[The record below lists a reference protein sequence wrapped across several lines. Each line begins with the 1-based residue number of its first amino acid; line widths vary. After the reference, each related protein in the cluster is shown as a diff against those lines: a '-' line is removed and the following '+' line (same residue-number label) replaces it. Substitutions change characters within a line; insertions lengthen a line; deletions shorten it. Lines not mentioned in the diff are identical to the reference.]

1 LSDEGKGENIM
12 KGVKLF
18 RVLGIQISLNYT
30 WFIVFGLI
38 AWSLAS
44 TYFPYHYPGLSRSA
58 HWMMGF
64 LGAVFLFLS
73 VLAHEVTH
81 SYIAKN
87 EGMDVSEIT
96 LFIFGGVSQLTKE
109 PEDPQKELKVAIGG
123 PVSSFVLALF
133 FWILS
138 RVTAPS
144 PDLLLATGLLNYLAF
159 INLSLAVFNL
169 IPGFPLD
176 GGRVLRAIYWRKTN
190 NLRKATRIASGAGKQ
205 VGLGIILL
213 GLFWILVG
221 NLTGGFWFV
230 IIGIFLRSAAESG
243 YQQTIMKGALEGV
256 KVKELMSRGVISV
269 PSSLRINRLVEDF
282 FLTHKHVTYPVTES
296 ERIVGIITLKQVKE
310 IPRDQWVEKTV
321 REVMIPIREEIMLD
335 PEGQAVDALQ
345 KMIRTG
351 EGRLPVV
358 IDGKV
363 VGMITRRDILNLLKI
378 KTDLIE

>member
-1 LSDEGKGENIM
+1 MM

-38 AWSLAS
+38 VWSLAS
-44 TYFPYHYPGLSRSA
+44 GYFPYHYPGLSRSA

-81 SYIAKN
+81 SYIAKK

-123 PVSSFVLALF
+123 PASSLVLALI

-138 RVTAPS
+138 KATSPF
-144 PDLLLATGLLNYLAF
+144 PDLLLYTGLLNYLAF
-159 INLSLAVFNL
+159 INLALAVFNL

-190 NLRKATRIASGAGKQ
+190 NLRKATQIASEAGKW
-205 VGLGIILL
+205 VGVGIILL
-213 GLFWILVG
+213 GLFWILAG
-221 NLTGGFWFV
+221 NLIGGFWFV
-230 IIGIFLRSAAESG
+230 IIGIFLRSAAEGG
-243 YQQTIMKGALEGV
+243 YQQAVMKGALEGV
-256 KVKELMSRGVISV
+256 KLKELMSRGVISV
-269 PSSLRINRLVEDF
+269 QPSLPIDRLVEDF
-282 FLTHKHVTYPVTES
+282 YLTYKHNTYPVIDS
-296 ERIVGIITLKQVKE
+296 DRIIGIITLKQVKE
-310 IPRDQWVEKTV
+310 VPRSQWVEKTV
-321 REVMIPIREEIMLD
+321 RDVMMPLREDITLD
-335 PEGQAVDALQ
+335 PDGEAVDALQ
-345 KMIRTG
+345 KMIRSG

-358 IDGKV
+358 KEGKA
-363 VGMITRRDILNLLKI
+363 VGMISRRDILNLLEI
-378 KTDLIE
+378 KTDLAE

>member
-1 LSDEGKGENIM
+1 MM

-38 AWSLAS
+38 VWSLAS
-44 TYFPYHYPGLSRSA
+44 GYFPYHYPGLSRSA

-81 SYIAKN
+81 SYIAKK

-123 PVSSFVLALF
+123 PASSLVLALV

-138 RVTAPS
+138 KATSPF
-144 PDLLLATGLLNYLAF
+144 PDLLLYTGLLNYLAF
-159 INLSLAVFNL
+159 INLALAVFNL

-190 NLRKATRIASGAGKQ
+190 NLRKATQIASEAGKW
-205 VGLGIILL
+205 VGVGIILL
-213 GLFWILVG
+213 GLFWILAG
-221 NLTGGFWFV
+221 NLIGGFWFV
-230 IIGIFLRSAAESG
+230 IIGIFLRSAAEGG
-243 YQQTIMKGALEGV
+243 YQQAVMKGALEGV
-256 KVKELMSRGVISV
+256 KLKELMSRGVISV
-269 PSSLRINRLVEDF
+269 QPSLPIDRLVEDF
-282 FLTHKHVTYPVTES
+282 YLTYKHNTYPVIDS
-296 ERIVGIITLKQVKE
+296 DRIIGIITLKQVKE
-310 IPRDQWVEKTV
+310 VPRSQWVEKTV
-321 REVMIPIREEIMLD
+321 RDVMMPLREDITLD
-335 PEGQAVDALQ
+335 PDGEAVDALQ
-345 KMIRTG
+345 KMIRSG

-358 IDGKV
+358 KEGKA
-363 VGMITRRDILNLLKI
+363 VGMISRRDILNLLEI
-378 KTDLIE
+378 KTDLAE